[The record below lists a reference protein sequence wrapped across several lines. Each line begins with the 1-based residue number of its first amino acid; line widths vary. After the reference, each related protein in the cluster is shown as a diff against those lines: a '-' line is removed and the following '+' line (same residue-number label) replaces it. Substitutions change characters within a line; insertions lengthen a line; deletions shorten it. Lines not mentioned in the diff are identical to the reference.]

1 MGELGKGT
9 GGGNW
14 VRGKIDEKGTNASWD
29 SELSRAGN
37 GAHVTRKPELGHV
50 LLVLLAGFAAKYQ
63 TVLAD
68 GKYMVGVKTHVKF
81 SSLRI
86 EDPATSRKGILGL
99 FTMFSC
105 PEQLNR

>member
-1 MGELGKGT
+1 MKKE
-9 GGGNW
+9 
-14 VRGKIDEKGTNASWD
+14 TNASWD
-29 SELSRAGN
+29 SELCKAGN
-37 GAHVTRKPELGHV
+37 GAHVTREPELGHV
-50 LLVLLAGFAAKYQ
+50 LLLLLTGFAAKYQ

-99 FTMFSC
+99 FTIFSC

>member
-1 MGELGKGT
+1 MKREQMQVGH
-9 GGGNW
+9 
-14 VRGKIDEKGTNASWD
+14 RSYA
-29 SELSRAGN
+29 RAGN
-37 GAHVTRKPELGHV
+37 GAHVTREPELGHV
-50 LLVLLAGFAAKYQ
+50 LLVLLTGFAAKYQ

-99 FTMFSC
+99 FTIFSC